1 MKKLLLLSLIAL
13 ASCAPALQTVQQEQG
28 SLVQV
33 GPSIL
38 LKNPGPG
45 PMTGDPSRVGDG
57 PNIAVF
63 GSADLSL
70 DAPCYLR
77 KVGTWACPVTDVPEN
92 QQYRVNIMTGS
103 VSGASVTFYR
113 AGRSLPIYLE
123 LSR

>member
-1 MKKLLLLSLIAL
+1 MKLLLLLSLIGL
-13 ASCAPALQTVQQEQG
+13 ASCAPALQTVQREQG
-28 SLVQV
+28 SLVQI

-63 GSADLSL
+63 GSVDLSL
-70 DAPCYLR
+70 GAPCSLR
-77 KVGTWACPVTDVPEN
+77 KLGTWVCPVIDVPEG
-92 QQYRVNIMTGS
+92 QQYRVNIMAGS
-103 VSGASVTFYR
+103 VSGASATFYR
-113 AGRSLPIYLE
+113 AGRNLPIYLE